1 MQINPRIFQAPLR
14 VQQKELEEAKE
25 VLEKTEK
32 TETSQ
37 QNTPTPAVSASGAE
51 QLAMIIRQME
61 MNMSQNNDFSTEKTV
76 EENTGTNSTRAP
88 EETAKATDEDMAE
101 IVDFLNNGRLTKATE
116 KLNNL
121 GISYQLDKPSQ
132 TQYPITFEYN
142 GQNYNIEY
150 TMDSIGYEPQV
161 IKPTLKERVEI
172 SQDECEDFA
181 KQYTSLEYQKKQ
193 SGLNG
198 EEDTKFRE
206 QQKQLINDLI
216 QKHGIKSIDADY
228 LLEKIEEWDAQ
239 NPGIISNRGLTTE
252 LLWFLAGKDAK
263 FEPIDY
269 QPQELPPPSP
279 VDPSAVENELPE
291 FK

>member
-1 MQINPRIFQAPLR
+1 MLKYRL
-14 VQQKELEEAKE
+14 VQENFKQLEEAKE

-61 MNMSQNNDFSTEKTV
+61 MNMSQNYDFSTEKTV
-76 EENTGTNSTRAP
+76 EENAGTNSTRAP
-88 EETAKATDEDMAE
+88 EETAKATDEDIAE

-132 TQYPITFEYN
+132 TMYTISFEYN
-142 GQNYNIEY
+142 GQKYNIEY
-150 TMDSIGYEPQV
+150 KMNSIGYEPQV
-161 IKPTLKERVEI
+161 IKPTLEEKVDI
-172 SQDECEDFA
+172 TQDECEDFTQ
-181 KQYTSLEYQKKQ
+181 QYISLEYQKKQ

-206 QQKQLINDLI
+206 QQKQLINDFI

-228 LLEKIEEWDAQ
+228 LLEKIETWDAQ

-269 QPQELPPPSP
+269 QPQELP
-279 VDPSAVENELPE
+279 E

>member
-1 MQINPRIFQAPLR
+1 MLKYRL
-14 VQQKELEEAKE
+14 VQENFKQLEVAKE

-61 MNMSQNNDFSTEKTV
+61 MNMSQNYDFSTEKTV
-76 EENTGTNSTRAP
+76 EENAGTNSTRAP
-88 EETAKATDEDMAE
+88 EETAKATDEDIAE

-132 TQYPITFEYN
+132 TM
-142 GQNYNIEY
+142 Y
-150 TMDSIGYEPQV
+150 TMNSIEEVTQQ
-161 IKPTLKERVEI
+161 IKPPTLKLEI

-206 QQKQLINDLI
+206 QQKQLINDFI

-228 LLEKIEEWDAQ
+228 LLEKIEKWDAQ

-269 QPQELPPPSP
+269 QPQELP
-279 VDPSAVENELPE
+279 E

>member
-1 MQINPRIFQAPLR
+1 MLKYRL
-14 VQQKELEEAKE
+14 VQENFKQLEVAKE

-61 MNMSQNNDFSTEKTV
+61 MNMSQNYDFSTEKTV

-132 TQYPITFEYN
+132 TM
-142 GQNYNIEY
+142 Y
-150 TMDSIGYEPQV
+150 TMNSIEEVTQQ
-161 IKPTLKERVEI
+161 IKPPTFKLEI

-181 KQYTSLEYQKKQ
+181 NNTLVWNIRKNNQDLTEKKTLNSENSKNNLLMTLFKNTALSLLMQITY
-193 SGLNG
+193 
-198 EEDTKFRE
+198 
-206 QQKQLINDLI
+206 
-216 QKHGIKSIDADY
+216 
-228 LLEKIEEWDAQ
+228 
-239 NPGIISNRGLTTE
+239 
-252 LLWFLAGKDAK
+252 
-263 FEPIDY
+263 
-269 QPQELPPPSP
+269 
-279 VDPSAVENELPE
+279 
-291 FK
+291 

>member
-1 MQINPRIFQAPLR
+1 MLKYRL
-14 VQQKELEEAKE
+14 VQENFKQLEEAKE

-61 MNMSQNNDFSTEKTV
+61 MNMSQNYDFSTEKTV
-76 EENTGTNSTRAP
+76 EENAGTNSTRAP
-88 EETAKATDEDMAE
+88 EETAKATDKDILE

-132 TQYPITFEYN
+132 TM
-142 GQNYNIEY
+142 Y
-150 TMDSIGYEPQV
+150 TMNSIEEVTQQ
-161 IKPTLKERVEI
+161 IKPPTLKLEI
-172 SQDECEDFA
+172 SHFA

-193 SGLNG
+193 SGLNR

-228 LLEKIEEWDAQ
+228 LLEKIEKWDAQ

-269 QPQELPPPSP
+269 QPQELP
-279 VDPSAVENELPE
+279 E

>member
-1 MQINPRIFQAPLR
+1 MLKYRL
-14 VQQKELEEAKE
+14 VQENFKQLEVAKE

-61 MNMSQNNDFSTEKTV
+61 MNMSQNYDFSTEKTV

-88 EETAKATDEDMAE
+88 EETSKATDEDMAE

-132 TQYPITFEYN
+132 TM
-142 GQNYNIEY
+142 Y
-150 TMDSIGYEPQV
+150 TMNSIEEVTQQ
-161 IKPTLKERVEI
+161 IKPPTFKLEI

-206 QQKQLINDLI
+206 QQKQLINDFI

-228 LLEKIEEWDAQ
+228 LLEKIEKWDAQ

-269 QPQELPPPSP
+269 QPQELP
-279 VDPSAVENELPE
+279 E

>member
-1 MQINPRIFQAPLR
+1 MLKYRL
-14 VQQKELEEAKE
+14 VQENFKQLEEAKE

-61 MNMSQNNDFSTEKTV
+61 MNMSQNYDFSTEKTV
-76 EENTGTNSTRAP
+76 EENAGTNSTRAP
-88 EETAKATDEDMAE
+88 EETAKATDEDIAE

-132 TQYPITFEYN
+132 TMYTISFEYN
-142 GQNYNIEY
+142 GQKYNIEY
-150 TMDSIGYEPQV
+150 KMNSIGYEPQV
-161 IKPTLKERVEI
+161 IKPTLEEKVDI
-172 SQDECEDFA
+172 TQDECEDFTQ
-181 KQYTSLEYQKKQ
+181 QYISLEYQKKQ

-206 QQKQLINDLI
+206 QQKQLINDFI

-228 LLEKIEEWDAQ
+228 LLEKIE
-239 NPGIISNRGLTTE
+239 NGMLKIRGLFPT
-252 LLWFLAGKDAK
+252 GG
-263 FEPIDY
+263 
-269 QPQELPPPSP
+269 
-279 VDPSAVENELPE
+279 
-291 FK
+291 

>member
-1 MQINPRIFQAPLR
+1 
-14 VQQKELEEAKE
+14 
-25 VLEKTEK
+25 
-32 TETSQ
+32 
-37 QNTPTPAVSASGAE
+37 
-51 QLAMIIRQME
+51 
-61 MNMSQNNDFSTEKTV
+61 MNMSQNYDFSTEKTV
-76 EENTGTNSTRAP
+76 EENAGTNSTRAP

-132 TQYPITFEYN
+132 TM
-142 GQNYNIEY
+142 Y
-150 TMDSIGYEPQV
+150 TMNSIEEVTQQ
-161 IKPTLKERVEI
+161 IKPPTFKLEI

-206 QQKQLINDLI
+206 QQKQLINDFI

-228 LLEKIEEWDAQ
+228 LLEKIEKWDAQ

-269 QPQELPPPSP
+269 QPQELP
-279 VDPSAVENELPE
+279 E